1 MAKRTRAPKVNAGD
15 IAMKLLEKRQEIN
28 LLKKDE
34 KDLTDTLKTLI
45 RNGEKQDIYQLR
57 PDNQLAIS
65 DAEKAYSFALEHN
78 LLKVDISSVDK
89 FLKSQRAA
97 VPPGFGIK
105 VVEKL
110 VEISD
115 KEIAKENFIIEG

>member
-1 MAKRTRAPKVNAGD
+1 MKKTRAPKVNAAEM
-15 IAMKLLEKRQEIN
+15 AMKLLEMRQEIN
-28 LLKKDE
+28 ILKRDE
-34 KDLTDTLKTLI
+34 KDLTELLKAMI
-45 RNGEKQDIYQLR
+45 RTGAKQSTYQLR

-65 DAEKAYSFALEHN
+65 DAEKAYTFALEHN

-89 FLKSQRAA
+89 YLKAQRAA

-110 VEISD
+110 VEI
-115 KEIAKENFIIEG
+115 KEGEIAQEEFIITG